1 MATRTRGLSRARST
15 ADRGWPGLGLAAVL
29 AGALALSACSGSDSG
44 TSSDDDGT
52 STPAATSAVDTLVM
66 ANAVKVDTLDP
77 QVASVNESIWLDQN
91 LYSRLVQADPTG
103 TTIEPDLATDWDISE
118 DNLTYTF
125 HLRDAMFSDG
135 SPVTAADVAWSI
147 NRAQAYDGGWGFLIT
162 AVKSVTAPDDS
173 TVVVKLTQPH
183 APLLADLAM
192 YAFSALPQKLV
203 EEQGDDFFTKPVG
216 SGPFAVSSYDPET
229 EVDLV
234 RNDNYYGTMPKIE
247 NVQIKVI
254 TNDNTRVLALQSGDV
269 DVIENPPG
277 NLTKQIEAN
286 PKLRVDEFPSTRV
299 DFVEINGADEH
310 FSDVRV
316 RQAVR
321 AAIDLGQINKLAYDD
336 SGVPAT
342 SFMPYQMLYW
352 NDSLPEPEVD
362 LDKAKQLM
370 ADAGY
375 SDGFS
380 TNLITVS
387 GDAAGAAEAVVIKDS
402 LAKIGIDVKIESYEL
417 VTAYDKERNGE
428 YGLGERYWTND
439 IIDPDE
445 VVTFG
450 VDVEA
455 GANSFNTGWSDP
467 EATSLA
473 NKARSEIDEA
483 KRTEMYNRIQE
494 IVYDQTPYLPVN
506 YPPFRYASGTWVRG
520 FAVSPLGNYNDSLL
534 TLTVDEH

>member
-1 MATRTRGLSRARST
+1 MATHTRGPSRARSS
-15 ADRGWPGLGLAAVL
+15 ASRRWPILGLAAVL
-29 AGALALSACSGSDSG
+29 SGALSLSACSGSDS
-44 TSSDDDGT
+44 SSDSSDN
-52 STPAATSAVDTLVM
+52 SAPSATSAVDTLVM

-77 QVASVNESIWLDQN
+77 QVPSVNESIWLDQN
-91 LYSRLVQADPTG
+91 LYSRLVQADPSG
-103 TTIEPDLATDWDISE
+103 TTIEPDLATDWDIS
-118 DNLTYTF
+118 DDQLTYTF
-125 HLRDAMFSDG
+125 HLRDAKFSDD
-135 SPVTAADVAWSI
+135 SPVTAGDVAWSI
-147 NRAQAYDGGWGFLIT
+147 NRARKYDGGWGFLMT
-162 AVKSVTAPDDS
+162 PVKSVTAPDDT
-173 TVVVKLTQPH
+173 TVVVQLSEPH

-203 EEQGDDFFTKPVG
+203 EAQGDDFFTKPVG
-216 SGPFAVSSYDPET
+216 SGPFAVSSYEPET

-234 RNDNYYGTMPKIE
+234 RNDNYYGTMPKIK

-269 DVIENPPG
+269 DIIENPPG

-286 PKLRVDEFPSTRV
+286 PKLQVQEFDSTRV
-299 DFVEINGADEH
+299 DFIEINGKDEH

-321 AAIDLGQINKLAYDD
+321 AAVDLGQINKLAYDD
-336 SGVPAT
+336 AGVAAT
-342 SFMPYQMLYW
+342 SFMPYKMLFW
-352 NDSLPEPEVD
+352 NDSLPEPAVD

-375 SDGFS
+375 ADGFS

-387 GDAAGAAEAVVIKDS
+387 GDAAGAAQAVVVKDS
-402 LAKIGIDVKIESYEL
+402 LAKIRIDVKIESYEL

-467 EATSLA
+467 EAAQLA
-473 NKARSEIDEA
+473 IDARSESDEA
-483 KRTEMYNRIQE
+483 KRGEMYNRIQE
-494 IVYDQTPYLPVN
+494 IVYEQTPYLPLN
-506 YPPFRYASGTWVRG
+506 YPPFRYATGKWVQG

-534 TLTVDEH
+534 TLTVDKH